1 MRRLRLPALAA
12 FLLLTLLAPLALGPF
27 WLRILTEIL
36 LWVGLAVSWNII
48 GGYTGYLNFGHGA
61 FFGVGAYVT
70 AIAMVEGGLP
80 FGVGLLLAGC
90 ASAGLAAFI
99 GLPTLRLRG
108 AYFAIATWAFAEMIR
123 QVALLLEVTG
133 GAFGMRVPVLLHPEF
148 FYYAMWGAVAGTCA
162 ITYALM
168 ERSRMGYKLRAIREQ
183 EEAAETLGVATTRL
197 KLAAFALSATFPGV
211 LGGIYGYWTTYIHPD
226 SVLAGSV
233 TDQMV
238 VMVLLGG
245 LGSAVG
251 PILGA
256 VLLQGVSRFLWIQ
269 TTQSVLYIIFIGLV
283 ICVVVQLVPDGLVGL
298 VARFRRRGRRGTDA
312 P

>member
-1 MRRLRLPALAA
+1 MRPLRLPALGA
-12 FLLLTLLAPLALGPF
+12 FLLLTLLAPFALNPF

-36 LWVGLAVSWNII
+36 LWIGLAVSWNII

-70 AIAMVEGGLP
+70 AIAMVHAGLP
-80 FGVGLLLAGC
+80 FGAGLLLGGL
-90 ASAGLAAFI
+90 ASAALAAFI

-133 GAFGMRVPVLLHPEF
+133 GAFGMRVPGLLDPNF
-148 FYYAMWGAVAGTCA
+148 FYYVMWAAVAGTCA
-162 ITYALM
+162 ITYGLM

-226 SVLAGSV
+226 SVLSGSV
-233 TDQMV
+233 TDQIV
-238 VMVLLGG
+238 VMALLGG
-245 LGSAVG
+245 LGTAVG

-256 VLLQGVSRFLWIQ
+256 VLLQAVSRFLWLQ
-269 TTQSVLYIIFIGLV
+269 MEQSVLYIVFIGLV
-283 ICVVVQLVPDGLVGL
+283 ICVVVQLLPDGLVGFW
-298 VARFRRRGRRGTDA
+298 ARLRRPQRGGNGA
-312 P
+312 A

>member
-1 MRRLRLPALAA
+1 MRPLRLPALGA
-12 FLLLTLLAPLALGPF
+12 FLLLTLLAPFALNPF

-36 LWVGLAVSWNII
+36 LWIGLAVSWNII

-70 AIAMVEGGLP
+70 AIAMVHAGLP
-80 FGVGLLLAGC
+80 FGAGLLLGGL
-90 ASAGLAAFI
+90 ASAALAAFI

-133 GAFGMRVPVLLHPEF
+133 GAFGMRVPGLLDPSF
-148 FYYAMWGAVAGTCA
+148 FYYVMWAAVAGTCA
-162 ITYALM
+162 ITYGLM

-226 SVLAGSV
+226 SVLSGSV

-238 VMVLLGG
+238 VMALLGG
-245 LGSAVG
+245 LGTAVG

-256 VLLQGVSRFLWIQ
+256 VLLQAVSRFLWLQ
-269 TTQSVLYIIFIGLV
+269 MEQSVLYIVFIGLV
-283 ICVVVQLVPDGLVGL
+283 ICVVVQLLPDGLVGFW
-298 VARFRRRGRRGTDA
+298 ARLRRPQRGGNGA
-312 P
+312 A

>member
-1 MRRLRLPALAA
+1 MRPLRLPALAL
-12 FLLLTLLAPLALGPF
+12 FLLLTLLAPLALNPF
-27 WLRILTEIL
+27 WLRILTEML

-61 FFGVGAYVT
+61 FFGVGSYVT
-70 AIAMVEGGLP
+70 AIAMVHAGLP
-80 FGVGLLLAGC
+80 FGAGLLLGGV
-90 ASAGLAAFI
+90 ASAALAAFI

-123 QVALLLEVTG
+123 QMVLLLEVTG
-133 GAFGMRVPVLLHPEF
+133 GAFGMRVPGLLDPNF
-148 FYYAMWGAVAGTCA
+148 FYYVMWAVVAGTCA
-162 ITYALM
+162 ITYGLM

-245 LGSAVG
+245 LGTAVG

-256 VLLQGVSRFLWIQ
+256 VLLQAVSRFLWLQ
-269 TTQSVLYIIFIGLV
+269 MEQSVLYIVFIGLV
-283 ICVVVQLVPDGLVGL
+283 ICVVVQLLPDGLVGL
-298 VARFRRRGRRGTDA
+298 WARLRRPGRGASGA
-312 P
+312 A

>member
-1 MRRLRLPALAA
+1 MRRLRLPALTA
-12 FLLLTLLAPLALGPF
+12 FLLLTLLAPFALNPF

-61 FFGVGAYVT
+61 FFGVGAYAT
-70 AIAMVEGGLP
+70 AIAMVHGGLP
-80 FGVGLLLAGC
+80 FGVGLLLGGL
-90 ASAGLAAFI
+90 ASAAVAAFI

-133 GAFGMRVPVLLHPEF
+133 GAFGMRVPGLLDPNF
-148 FYYAMWGAVAGTCA
+148 FYYVMWAAVAGTCG
-162 ITYALM
+162 ITFALM

-197 KLAAFALSATFPGV
+197 KVAAFVLSATFPGV

-245 LGSAVG
+245 LGTAVG

-256 VLLQGVSRFLWIQ
+256 VLLQAVSRFLWLQ
-269 TTQSVLYIIFIGLV
+269 TEQSVLYIIFIGLV
-283 ICVVVQLVPDGLVGL
+283 ICAVVQLLPDGLVGL
-298 VARFRRRGRRGTDA
+298 RGRFRPKRPGGVHA

>member
-1 MRRLRLPALAA
+1 
-12 FLLLTLLAPLALGPF
+12 
-27 WLRILTEIL
+27 
-36 LWVGLAVSWNII
+36 
-48 GGYTGYLNFGHGA
+48 YLNFGHGA

-70 AIAMVEGGLP
+70 AIAMVHAGLP
-80 FGVGLLLAGC
+80 FGAGLLLGGC
-90 ASAGLAAFI
+90 ASAALAAFI

-133 GAFGMRVPVLLHPEF
+133 GAFGMRVPGLLDPNF
-148 FYYAMWGAVAGTCA
+148 FYYVMWAAVAGTCA
-162 ITYALM
+162 ITYGLM

-245 LGSAVG
+245 LGTAVG

-256 VLLQGVSRFLWIQ
+256 VLLQAVSRFLWLQ
-269 TTQSVLYIIFIGLV
+269 MEQSVLYIIFIGLV
-283 ICVVVQLVPDGLVGL
+283 ICVVVQLLPDGLVGL
-298 VARFRRRGRRGTDA
+298 WARLRRPQREAGGA
-312 P
+312 A